1 MTPSDFADA
10 LAAATAER
18 PLTLTLDTNAVFG
31 KKLIELMEQIN
42 QWGAALDRVGAI
54 RVRLNPLVFVE
65 RNVHERREQL
75 KKKKAFEPRKVR
87 EWLESK
93 DIEVP
98 PFDLETADRASATL
112 VTWHAT
118 KDDWKRAKW
127 ERVCELY
134 GGTSAATSPPGRQ
147 ISATVDWFIAAA
159 IERDA
164 VLVTD
169 DTGVE
174 FRNVERRVTYE
185 VAREAFQ
192 PPSTSKG
199 L

>member
-1 MTPSDFADA
+1 MTPSEFASE
-10 LAAATAER
+10 LAAATAQR
-18 PLTLTLDTNAVFG
+18 PLILTLDTNAVFED
-31 KKLIELMEQIN
+31 KLITLADHLSI
-42 QWGAALDRVGAI
+42 WADAYRRSGAVKL
-54 RVRLNPLVFVE
+54 RLNPLVFVE
-65 RNVHERREQL
+65 RNVQERR
-75 KKKKAFEPRKVR
+75 KRKESFDPDTVR
-87 EWLESK
+87 TWLASK

-98 PFDLETADRASATL
+98 PFDLETADHASATL

-134 GGTSAATSPPGRQ
+134 GGSSATKSPPGRQ

-174 FRNVERRVTYE
+174 FKKVERRVTYA
-185 VAREAFQ
+185 VARDAFQ
-192 PPSTSKG
+192 LPSTSKSI
-199 L
+199 

>member
-1 MTPSDFADA
+1 MTPSEFASE

-18 PLTLTLDTNAVFG
+18 PLVLTLDTNAVFG
-31 KKLIELMEQIN
+31 KKLIRLMEQIN
-42 QWGAALDRVGAI
+42 RWGVVVDRVGAI

-65 RNVHERREQL
+65 RNVHERRVQL
-75 KKKKAFEPRKVR
+75 EKKKEFEPRKVR

-118 KDDWKRAKW
+118 KDDWKSAKW

-174 FRNVERRVTYE
+174 FKKVERRVTYA
-185 VAREAFQ
+185 VARDAFQ
-192 PPSTSKG
+192 LPSTSKG
-199 L
+199 I